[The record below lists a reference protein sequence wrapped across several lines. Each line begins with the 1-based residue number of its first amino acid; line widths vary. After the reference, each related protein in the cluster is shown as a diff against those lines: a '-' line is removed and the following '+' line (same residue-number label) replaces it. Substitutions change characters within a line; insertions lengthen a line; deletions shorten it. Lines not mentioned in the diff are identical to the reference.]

1 MSEIHQDIGYSE
13 NKYKRY
19 NFDNHLKEERDYDYK
34 RRDYLLRKLDNL
46 PEAKQQEITLKAT
59 KQAIERFKMFGRYKT
74 SIEICLLE
82 ILENI

>member
-1 MSEIHQDIGYSE
+1 MSEIYQDIGYSE
-13 NKYKRY
+13 NKNKRY
-19 NFDNHLKEERDYDYK
+19 TFDNHLKEELDYDYK
-34 RRDYLLRKLDNL
+34 RRNYLLKKLENL
-46 PEAKQQEITLKAT
+46 PQEKQQEITLQAT